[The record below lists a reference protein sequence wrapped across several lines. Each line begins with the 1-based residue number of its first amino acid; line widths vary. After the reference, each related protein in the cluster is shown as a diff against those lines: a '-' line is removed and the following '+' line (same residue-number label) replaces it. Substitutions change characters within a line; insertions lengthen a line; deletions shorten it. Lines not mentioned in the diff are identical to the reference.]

1 MNTIIVHYQEIALK
15 GRNRPYFIGKLVRN
29 VRRMTADV
37 GVTDVR
43 ALMGRIEMVL
53 APGAEY
59 AAIRERLQRVFGVAN
74 FSKAGRVPIDLDGI
88 AAAIVKDLEDVET
101 PSFRVS
107 AKRAVKTFPMTSP
120 QIEREIGGR
129 IKDARGW
136 KVDLDHGALTVRVE
150 MLQNEAFYHFD
161 RDKGPGG
168 LPSGV
173 SGRVAALMSGGI
185 DSPVAAF
192 RLMKRGCSVVLIHFH
207 SYPILS
213 RASQDKVREIAQL
226 LCRHQ
231 MRTRLHLV
239 PFGELQRQVVLD
251 APPRLRVVLYRRLML
266 RIAERIARDA
276 DARALV
282 TGESIG
288 QVASQTLDNM
298 SVIASATQMPVLRPL
313 VGMDKEEIVAEAQR
327 IGTYD
332 ISIVPD
338 QDCCQLFTPRNP
350 ETHAHA
356 GVVEFAESKLPIDQ
370 MIASA
375 LEGTVVEK
383 FRFPQ

>member
-1 MNTIIVHYQEIALK
+1 M
-15 GRNRPYFIGKLVRN
+15 P
-29 VRRMTADV
+29 
-37 GVTDVR
+37 
-43 ALMGRIEMVL
+43 
-53 APGAEY
+53 
-59 AAIRERLQRVFGVAN
+59 
-74 FSKAGRVPIDLDGI
+74 
-88 AAAIVKDLEDVET
+88 
-101 PSFRVS
+101 
-107 AKRAVKTFPMTSP
+107 SP

-129 IKDARGW
+129 IKEARGW
-136 KVDLDHGALTVRVE
+136 KVDLDGAALTVRVE
-150 MLQNEAFYHFD
+150 FLQHEVFYHFA
-161 RDKGPGG
+161 REAGPGG

-207 SYPILS
+207 SYPFLS
-213 RASQDKVREIAQL
+213 RASQDKVRELAQVL
-226 LCRHQ
+226 TRHQ

-239 PFGELQRQVVLD
+239 PFGELQRQVVVD
-251 APPRLRVVLYRRLML
+251 APPGLRVVLYRRLMV

-276 DARALV
+276 RARALV

-298 SVIASATQMPVLRPL
+298 AVIDGAASMPILRPL

-338 QDCCQLFTPRNP
+338 QDCCQLFTPRSP
-350 ETHAHA
+350 ETHARP
-356 GVVEFAESKLPIDQ
+356 GIVEYAESKLPIEE

-375 LEGTVVEK
+375 LAGTVVEK
-383 FRFPQ
+383 FRFPDVVDCP